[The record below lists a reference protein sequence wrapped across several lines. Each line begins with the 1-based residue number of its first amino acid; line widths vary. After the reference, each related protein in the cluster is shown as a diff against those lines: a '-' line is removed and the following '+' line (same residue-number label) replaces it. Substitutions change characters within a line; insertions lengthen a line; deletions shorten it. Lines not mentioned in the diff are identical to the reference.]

1 MKETVEKETTMVIK
15 DQAPG
20 PGKKGLAPHP
30 EIEVD
35 TVEGDHGV
43 LLEGDTKVPV
53 RINTEQNPR
62 SVRMT

>member
-1 MKETVEKETTMVIK
+1 MVIK